1 MITMGD
7 RSGMLHVIL
16 GKLSRRYEKEID
28 LSVKTLI
35 RFIEPALVIGMGVL
49 VGLIVLSLILP
60 VFAMSRAQS

>member
-1 MITMGD
+1 
-7 RSGMLHVIL
+7 VIL
-16 GKLSRRYEKEID
+16 GKLSHRYEKEID